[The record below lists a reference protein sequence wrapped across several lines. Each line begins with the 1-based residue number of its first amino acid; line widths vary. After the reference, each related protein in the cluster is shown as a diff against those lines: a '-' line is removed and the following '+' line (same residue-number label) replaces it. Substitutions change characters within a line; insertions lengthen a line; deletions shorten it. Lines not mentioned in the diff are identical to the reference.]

1 MDSSFENIIEYALV
15 KTRETVGRYVPKRKE
30 FKETKSGWEI
40 IKGRNNFDDKP
51 PEWWVVRDQ
60 FDYFRHLFNEIVGQD
75 FEMAPAV
82 SNQQMLMVHDD
93 IERMVGYRPDSVFMK
108 EYIEW
113 YMFNHVEDVI
123 STKGFFSLKLM
134 RGKKFIDQFISFKES
149 QDSCSEDRL

>member
-1 MDSSFENIIEYALV
+1 M
-15 KTRETVGRYVPKRKE
+15 
-30 FKETKSGWEI
+30 
-40 IKGRNNFDDKP
+40 
-51 PEWWVVRDQ
+51 VRDQ